1 MKISNRLNYLNHH
14 EETMVFDL
22 TDETHLLQF
31 FMCIVI
37 ANFGILT
44 NVFNIIVS
52 SRSKIQEI
60 VVLGF
65 YNICMSCLNILAL
78 VFIGYLFL
86 LSQSIGSVELIST
99 SIYPCLF
106 VPFFSRVFSTTTSWV
121 NVLVSY
127 DRICA
132 FKVNYTTHFL
142 SNRKHLKIMIFV
154 IFLLSCLTQ
163 VFNLFFYL
171 ESQTQYDSARNVT
184 QTITVCTAPKIIQSL
199 RDIFAALARIILP
212 IILQTIF
219 NCVLIVRLFKF
230 RKNYDP
236 ELVKEKRLAFTVITF
251 NVIYILG
258 EVPLIVSS
266 VFINI
271 YGYNQT
277 SYISTSS
284 KKSAIAS
291 FAYVCSIAF
300 VMLTSH
306 SLLPFLNYLT
316 NIKYRN
322 ETKKILRQKIKV
334 NIKRSSVVFVF
345 RNSRNFKNDPLPNDL
360 KQMPHN
366 SM

>member
-1 MKISNRLNYLNHH
+1 
-14 EETMVFDL
+14 MVFDL
-22 TDETHLLQF
+22 TDETYSLQF
-31 FMCIVI
+31 YMCVVI

-44 NVFNIIVS
+44 NVLNIIVS
-52 SRSKIQEI
+52 SRENIQEI

-65 YNICMSCLNILAL
+65 YNICMSCLNILGL
-78 VFIGYLFL
+78 VFIGYLFSF
-86 LSQSIGSVELIST
+86 SQSIGRVELIST
-99 SIYPCLF
+99 SIYACLAI
-106 VPFFSRVFSTTTSWV
+106 PFFARVISTMTSWL

-132 FKVNYTTHFL
+132 FKVDYSTHFL
-142 SNRKHLKIMIFV
+142 NNRKHLEIVLFL
-154 IFLLSCLTQ
+154 IFLISCFAQ

-184 QTITVCTAPKIIQSL
+184 QTITVCTAPKIIQSM
-199 RDIFAALARIILP
+199 RDIFSALARIILP

-219 NCVLIVRLFKF
+219 NCILIVRLFKF
-230 RKNYDP
+230 RKNHDP
-236 ELVKEKRLAFTVITF
+236 ALKKEKRLAFTVIIF

-258 EVPLIVSS
+258 EVPLMVTS

-277 SYISTSS
+277 NYISTSS
-284 KKSAIAS
+284 DESAIAS
-291 FAYVCSIAF
+291 FAYVCSLAF
-300 VMLTSH
+300 VMFTPH

-316 NIKYRN
+316 NTKYRN
-322 ETKKILRQKIKV
+322 ETKKILI

-345 RNSRNFKNDPLPNDL
+345 HNSRNFKNDPLPNDL

-366 SM
+366 SMRDIYVL